1 MSRINTRNTTI
12 GALGVALAGL
22 VLSGSAFA
30 MQPLSQGYM
39 LAASDTAGKGTTVAK
54 NAAKP
59 AATKKTAEGKCGEGK
74 CGDASF
80 AKNDKNRDNFIDRAE
95 FEVAAPNHET
105 LFTQFDANGDR
116 KISEKEAYDYLKRT
130 YAANG
135 KKMPTGLFA
144 AIPK

>member
-39 LAASDTAGKGTTVAK
+39 LAASNAAGNGATATQK
-54 NAAKP
+54 AAKP

-80 AKNDKNRDNFIDRAE
+80 AKNDKNRDNFVDRAE
-95 FEVAAPNHET
+95 FEVAAPGHED
-105 LFTQFDANGDR
+105 LFKQFDGNGDR

-135 KKMPTGLFA
+135 KKMPSGLFA
-144 AIPK
+144 VIPK